1 VREDAILSP
10 SQVGQYLKLMMDRDH
25 LLSRLLVRGELSNY
39 KMYPSG
45 HHYFT
50 LKDGEGALRCVMFRS
65 DAQSLRFRPE
75 NGMQVIAAGRVTVF
89 PRDGQYQMYCARLTP
104 EGVGDLALAFEQLK
118 AKLAREGL
126 FNPEHKRELPV
137 FPGKIA
143 LITSPAGAA
152 VRDMIRILGARW
164 PMSRILVIPVRV
176 QGAEAPGE
184 IAAAIQWASRN
195 RVADLLITGRG
206 GGSMEDLWA
215 FNEEEVAR
223 AIYQSE
229 IPVISAVGH
238 EPDVTIA
245 DFVADLRA
253 STPSNAA
260 ELAVPDQNEV
270 YAALLGIRER
280 LEGSM
285 AVRLSRC
292 RQNLDRLAS
301 SRPMT
306 DPAPWFREKR
316 LLLDYQS
323 SRLAHGLRRT
333 AAGQRERL
341 SALGAALPGSAARS
355 VMKRRER
362 LKEMSAALDA
372 MSPLKVLSR
381 GYSIAQRADGKAVAS
396 VRDVAPGDRLKLAL
410 ADGCVDCQVLESE
423 GVSNGCEKEAE
434 F

>member
-1 VREDAILSP
+1 MREDAILSP
-10 SQVGQYLKLMMDRDH
+10 GQVGQYLKTMMDRDH

-118 AKLAREGL
+118 EKLAREGL
-126 FNPEHKRELPV
+126 FDPARKKKIPV
-137 FPGKIA
+137 FPRKIA

-164 PMSRILVIPVRV
+164 PLAEIKVIPVRV
-176 QGAEAPGE
+176 QGMEAPQE
-184 IAAAIQWASRN
+184 IAAAIQWAN
-195 RVADLLITGRG
+195 WNGAADLIITGRG

-215 FNEEEVAR
+215 FNEEVVAQ
-223 AIYQSE
+223 AIYASG

-253 STPSNAA
+253 ATPSNAA

-270 YAALLGIRER
+270 YVSLLGNGER
-280 LEGSM
+280 LERTISI
-285 AVRLSRC
+285 RLSRY
-292 RQNLDRLAS
+292 RQTLDRLAA

-306 DPAPWFREKR
+306 EPGSYFREKR
-316 LLLDYQS
+316 LLLDFQS
-323 SRLAHGLRRT
+323 SRLAHGLRSSS
-333 AAGQRERL
+333 AGQRERL
-341 SALGAALPGSAARS
+341 SRLSAAFPGSAART
-355 VMKRRER
+355 VTQCRER
-362 LKEMSAALDA
+362 LNALAASLDA
-372 MSPLKVLSR
+372 LSPLKVLGR
-381 GYSIAQRADGKAVAS
+381 GYAIARRGDGKAVVS
-396 VRDVAPGDRLKLAL
+396 TGDVVSGDKLEL
-410 ADGCVDCQVLESE
+410 TLSDGSVDCRVL
-423 GVSNGCEKEAE
+423 
-434 F
+434 